1 MSGRIWTETED
12 RCMREFYPH
21 LTAAD
26 MASVLKRSERSVYQ
40 RAKAL
45 ALHKSAEFLASDR
58 SGRIERG
65 RKDPRMVGTQ
75 FRSGLTPWNKGVK
88 GSTGLHEACRR
99 TQFKKGAMSGAAR
112 RNYKPIGSLRISKD
126 GYLER
131 KVTDDHPVPARRW
144 TAEHR
149 LVWERAHGAIPAGHA
164 VVFRP
169 GRFTTNPD
177 AITEDGLELVT
188 RAELMRRNTIHN
200 YPPELARLVQL
211 KGAIT
216 RQVNRI
222 AGKAQEHA

>member
-1 MSGRIWTETED
+1 M
-12 RCMREFYPH
+12 
-21 LTAAD
+21 
-26 MASVLKRSERSVYQ
+26 
-40 RAKAL
+40 
-45 ALHKSAEFLASDR
+45 
-58 SGRIERG
+58 
-65 RKDPRMVGTQ
+65 
-75 FRSGLTPWNKGVK
+75 
-88 GSTGLHEACRR
+88 
-99 TQFKKGAMSGAAR
+99 
-112 RNYKPIGSLRISKD
+112 
-126 GYLER
+126 
-131 KVTDDHPVPARRW
+131 
-144 TAEHR
+144 
-149 LVWERAHGAIPAGHA
+149 WERAHGAIPAGHA